1 MNVNEI
7 INELLIKET
16 ELIEKCH
23 SLELENIKLKTE
35 NDDMNKFCEHLFSE
49 IDFLKTTT
57 TKIPVPQTVSN
68 ELVVPHPQIIIKNN
82 EYNQLLNDYGENK
95 KEEVLIELFD
105 KFPNKYNYI
114 LDEIRDILPENINE
128 LAQKYNFEKDLE
140 LLLKSNKLINKND
153 KFEIN
158 TPDELVKKYVHGFN
172 KNNKKTAYRYLKQAL
187 LFFPLTY
194 KEQFLDKIQ
203 VFEDY
208 DKKFEEIFNE
218 LYGGNNDAKIQTI
231 NKFHIDYTKE
241 TIVNLINITKD
252 KANPRQRALL
262 VVEMLRK
269 KLRPESDINQF
280 KEGINNELTKKI

>member
-218 LYGGNNDAKIQTI
+218 LYGENNDAKIQTI

>member
-49 IDFLKTTT
+49 IDFLKTTI
-57 TKIPVPQTVSN
+57 TKIPVPQTISN

-218 LYGGNNDAKIQTI
+218 LYGENNDAKIQTI

-269 KLRPESDINQF
+269 KSRPESDINQF
-280 KEGINNELTKKI
+280 KEGINEKLIKKI